1 MWINSGAVP
10 WLGFFKDGRLAL
22 QYFRRCQVD
31 RKRRWSIRCQKMG
44 RCHVEIHTWK
54 IILPSLIQC
63 ITSLP
68 CQLASF
74 CYFRI
79 GFPSSHHTT
88 PHHTTPHHGL
98 AHGIPFASLQ
108 LIKIKTTVYQPTM
121 FPWTSKK
128 KKKNTAHYWP
138 ELSKFSLILKKYI

>member
-88 PHHTTPHHGL
+88 PHHTTPRL
-98 AHGIPFASLQ
+98 S
-108 LIKIKTTVYQPTM
+108 
-121 FPWTSKK
+121 PWDSICFSSTIQDQNHCLSTDHVSMDIKK
-128 KKKNTAHYWP
+128 KKKKHCTLLTRVKLNF
-138 ELSKFSLILKKYI
+138 L